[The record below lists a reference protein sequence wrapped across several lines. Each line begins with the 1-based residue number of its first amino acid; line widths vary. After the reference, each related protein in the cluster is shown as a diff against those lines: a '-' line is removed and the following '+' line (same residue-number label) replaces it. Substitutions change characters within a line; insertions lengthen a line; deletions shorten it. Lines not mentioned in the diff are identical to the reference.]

1 MSSEKICVGRRQFS
15 ARLAWLILLLFIASF
30 KLWQVEHDSEEVK
43 EEEDVE
49 RQRDAKPFI
58 EAMSELAALALPRPL
73 LITFTNGAQADF
85 VKSFLCNLRQLG
97 GRDFESR
104 LVTVVTDRSTLK
116 SLSSFSESATLVL
129 RPYQGGEGHLNFGT
143 GRYMDFIEFRTQ
155 AILEL
160 LQANISLLLV
170 DADHFWARDPLPWLD
185 QQSGQDIIT
194 ENAHFSPWESVCGGF
209 LFLNHTLSTLQLWN
223 KVTQQTKFFRSFPET
238 NTINEQDVLTRIL
251 PEIVRQRRVFGA
263 GKREHLWATAERLYP
278 SPPRI
283 AWIFFPSDK
292 FAPGRWYFPEHAK
305 DREKPVWSVHN
316 TWVVGNEVKIARAKQ
331 FGHWFLNETSDSC
344 MKPPPPLL
352 NPQQHI

>member
-97 GRDFESR
+97 GSDFESR

-116 SLSSFSESATLVL
+116 SLSNFSESATLVL
-129 RPYQGGEGHLNFGT
+129 HPYQGGEGHLNFGT
-143 GRYMDFIEFRTQ
+143 GPYMDFIEFRTQ

-170 DADHFWARDPLPWLD
+170 DADHFWARDPLPWMD
-185 QQSGQDIIT
+185 EQSGKDIIT
-194 ENAHFSPWESVCGGF
+194 ENAHFSPREGVCGGF
-209 LFLNHTLSTLQLWN
+209 LFLNHTLPALQLWN

-238 NTINEQDVLTRIL
+238 SSITEQDVLTRIL
-251 PEIVRQRRVFGA
+251 PEIVRQKRGVGA
-263 GKREHLWATAERLYP
+263 GKIEHLWATAERLYP

-292 FAPGRWYFPEHAK
+292 FASGKWYFPEHAK
-305 DREKPVWSVHN
+305 YREKTVWSVHN
-316 TWVVGNEVKIARAKQ
+316 NWVIGNDVKIARVKQ
-331 FGHWFLNETSDSC
+331 FGHWFFNETSDSC
-344 MKPPPPLL
+344 IQPPTLS
-352 NPQQHI
+352 NPQQHK